1 MSETPRLPD
10 AHLGKAKELAL
21 QHRRSSKCNSCYDRG
36 FQGTDE
42 HNMLVLCPKCV
53 DASAVLADWRLYVR
67 ETPELEQLY
76 GDYFEDDEEEDDV
89 AGNADAEKNAP

>member
-10 AHLGKAKELAL
+10 AHLEKAKALAL
-21 QHRRSSKCNSCYDRG
+21 QHRRTTKCKGCYDRG

-53 DASAVLADWRLYVR
+53 DAEAVLNDWRQYVR
-67 ETPELEQLY
+67 ETPELTQLY
-76 GDYFEDDEEEDDV
+76 GDYFEDDGEDD
-89 AGNADAEKNAP
+89 GDDD